1 MEHLPYFYLMVS
13 QPGGCSTESQ
23 LLLCG
28 FVPALCVG
36 GCAIAHMAWS
46 CVCPFMLWRE
56 WVQARGL
63 CMEIWVHFPSV
74 PLTVGKLLNIPMV

>member
-13 QPGGCSTESQ
+13 QPGDCSTESQ

-36 GCAIAHMAWS
+36 GCAIAHMVWS
-46 CVCPFMLWRE
+46 CVCASSCSGGDECRQGSCAWRF
-56 WVQARGL
+56 GFTSHL
-63 CMEIWVHFPSV
+63 CH
-74 PLTVGKLLNIPMV
+74 

>member
-46 CVCPFMLWRE
+46 CLPLHALEGMG
-56 WVQARGL
+56 AGKGA
-63 CMEIWVHFPSV
+63 VHGDLGSLPICATDSR
-74 PLTVGKLLNIPMV
+74 KAS